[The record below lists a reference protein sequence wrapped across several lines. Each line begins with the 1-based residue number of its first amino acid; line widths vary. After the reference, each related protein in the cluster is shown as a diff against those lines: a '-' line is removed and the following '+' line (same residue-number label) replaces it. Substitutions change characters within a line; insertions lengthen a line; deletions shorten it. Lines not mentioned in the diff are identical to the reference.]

1 MGMLFVDLL
10 ATLVK
15 SWAVSICVM
24 YMLCQ
29 IFGFNFDI
37 VPANLIWMGLMII
50 ELYHTVEIE
59 EVEE

>member
-10 ATLVK
+10 ATLAK

-24 YMLCQ
+24 YVLCQ
-29 IFGFNFDI
+29 IFGFTFDI
-37 VPANLIWMGLMII
+37 VPANLVWAGLMVT
-50 ELYHTVEIE
+50 ELYSAVEIE